1 MPMMAPT
8 MARRRITIRRM
19 RDLRSAALVA
29 VLPALLGLGP
39 AGVAG
44 QEWRTMSV
52 SRQLSGE
59 SSLEVDLTHAAG
71 VLYLEPSG
79 GRVLYSMDLRFDER
93 AFDPVAE
100 FDGRRLRLGIEGR
113 GRDIRIKSDGSDAE
127 MRVALTREIPM
138 DLSLGFGAGRAHV
151 DLGGLRLTRLQIETG
166 ASETEMTVSR
176 PNREVMESGR
186 IAVGAA
192 QFTARQL
199 GNLNAER
206 LEVQAGVGEVVLDL
220 TGEWNSDGRITVEM
234 GLGALELRVPEGLG
248 IKLVKQSF
256 LTSLDAPR
264 MDREGDA
271 WYSRD
276 WESADRRVTIDVTAA
291 FGSVKVVW
299 LQ

>member
-1 MPMMAPT
+1 M
-8 MARRRITIRRM
+8 
-19 RDLRSAALVA
+19 
-29 VLPALLGLGP
+29 
-39 AGVAG
+39 
-44 QEWRTMSV
+44 
-52 SRQLSGE
+52 
-59 SSLEVDLTHAAG
+59 
-71 VLYLEPSG
+71 
-79 GRVLYSMDLRFDER
+79 
-93 AFDPVAE
+93 
-100 FDGRRLRLGIEGR
+100 
-113 GRDIRIKSDGSDAE
+113 
-127 MRVALTREIPM
+127 
-138 DLSLGFGAGRAHV
+138 